1 MDDSNKIKKLQF
13 EKWVNRQ
20 ISKYMYTITALKQ
33 ENLKSREKIK
43 LSTKKLE
50 QSKSHVT
57 ANPRISTR
65 SNDSEN
71 SKTKHQLLTAGSQNE
86 PTKIKTQLLQC
97 YVLTTELGAAVHTK
111 IKVACS
117 KKQF

>member
-57 ANPRISTR
+57 ANP
-65 SNDSEN
+65 
-71 SKTKHQLLTAGSQNE
+71 
-86 PTKIKTQLLQC
+86 
-97 YVLTTELGAAVHTK
+97 
-111 IKVACS
+111 
-117 KKQF
+117 